1 MTGFECIFDGLVRM
15 TLNSFLFRRGK
26 WREKYPSNGWR
37 NQPTSLYY
45 CSHLGSHLTEKLFI
59 IAAYLI
65 ICANIGGVWYLPNF
79 ISQIWWCIILRPLK
93 PLCKTLSVLLAFGNW
108 HEPFMVPYYFYLL
121 YNVSVHNMPAIVVR
135 KRPNSGLN
143 CQAMLAC
150 RSFNLTLMLVGG
162 CYFYTELFF

>member
-1 MTGFECIFDGLVRM
+1 MLGLWRMTGFECIFDGLVRM

-93 PLCKTLSVLLAFGNW
+93 PLCKTLSVLLAFEFW
-108 HEPFMVPYYFYLL
+108 QLTWAL
-121 YNVSVHNMPAIVVR
+121 YGTI
-135 KRPNSGLN
+135 
-143 CQAMLAC
+143 
-150 RSFNLTLMLVGG
+150 
-162 CYFYTELFF
+162 LFFISFTMSAYIICLLLSYGKDPTLDWTVKLCSPVDPSIWHLC